1 MPSRW
6 PALSL
11 FVCTFTPCNPA
22 PTYAHCFFDLSPTP
36 PLLPPQADRP
46 RADADAANSA
56 PPGAPSSPAELT
68 LYVQQLLQAMQTRF
82 ADLSDT
88 LISRIDEMG
97 NKIEE
102 LERNLGNL
110 IHTAG
115 QTAPAGVV
123 PSGRK

>member
-1 MPSRW
+1 M
-6 PALSL
+6 
-11 FVCTFTPCNPA
+11 
-22 PTYAHCFFDLSPTP
+22 
-36 PLLPPQADRP
+36 
-46 RADADAANSA
+46 
-56 PPGAPSSPAELT
+56 
-68 LYVQQLLQAMQTRF
+68 QQLLQAMQTRF

-115 QTAPAGVV
+115 QTAPAGVA
-123 PSGRK
+123 PLGRK